1 VIVTK
6 EFVLAVAAGIS
17 ALRSACSAAE
27 VDTTIQP
34 GTGAAKMV
42 AAQIERDRQH
52 ADLLAGWVQ
61 RHRGEA
67 GLSED
72 DVYV

>member
-1 VIVTK
+1 MIVTK

-17 ALRSACSAAE
+17 ALRSACNAAE
-27 VDTTIQP
+27 ADKSVAA
-34 GTGAAKMV
+34 GSSAAKMV
-42 AAQIERDRQH
+42 THQVERDRQH

-61 RHRGEA
+61 RHRPQA

-72 DVYV
+72 EVDV